1 MSVGRNNVTATNIQA
16 RFRRTRASRG
26 WPGVTS
32 RSTILPSRIV
42 ENASAR
48 PVGERDGLTQ
58 QLTVG
63 GDAMIHNRAIFY
75 PYPQRHASGW
85 ASARGMALGFILL
98 VAGFDAARAQSNV
111 QDDLLRPGE
120 AYVTRFSGTTTSQAP
135 NGQPATVI
143 DTA

>member
-1 MSVGRNNVTATNIQA
+1 MPLVACRSAVTTSRRLTFKPGFVA
-16 RFRRTRASRG
+16 RAPRGG

-63 GDAMIHNRAIFY
+63 GDAMIHTRATLH
-75 PYPQRHASGW
+75 PCPQRHASGS
-85 ASARGMALGFILL
+85 ASAHRMALGFI
-98 VAGFDAARAQSNV
+98 
-111 QDDLLRPGE
+111 
-120 AYVTRFSGTTTSQAP
+120 
-135 NGQPATVI
+135 
-143 DTA
+143 